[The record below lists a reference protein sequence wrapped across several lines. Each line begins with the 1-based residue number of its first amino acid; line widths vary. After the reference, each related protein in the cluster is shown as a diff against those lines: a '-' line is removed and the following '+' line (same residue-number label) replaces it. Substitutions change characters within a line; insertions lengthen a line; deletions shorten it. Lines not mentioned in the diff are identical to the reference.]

1 VKKKYAICGVSGRAL
16 GMFAKPILTTH
27 ARRCDLVAMLD
38 CDPARFELYRSR
50 FPEHTA
56 VATYGEEEFG
66 KMIDETKPDVVIV
79 AGRDD
84 THARYIVAALE
95 RDVDVITEKPMVTTG
110 EDARRVLDAERVS
123 KGSVTV
129 TFNYR
134 YAPIHT
140 KIKEMVWEGKLGR
153 ITSVDLNWYLDTY
166 HGSSYFKRWNRRRI
180 ENHR

>member
-1 VKKKYAICGVSGRAL
+1 MRCKRSC
-16 GMFAKPILTTH
+16 
-27 ARRCDLVAMLD
+27 ARHVRQADSDDPCPARDLVGMLD

-95 RDVDVITEKPMVTTG
+95 RDLDVITENRWS
-110 EDARRVLDAERVS
+110 RRVRTPGVCWMWS
-123 KGSVTV
+123 G
-129 TFNYR
+129 
-134 YAPIHT
+134 
-140 KIKEMVWEGKLGR
+140 
-153 ITSVDLNWYLDTY
+153 
-166 HGSSYFKRWNRRRI
+166 
-180 ENHR
+180 